1 MINDD
6 DGRSVHHERL
16 RERFLRT
23 TTTTHMM
30 PVEVADRVFAR
41 TAARVDAALHQS
53 DTRFVGQ
60 LNDSNLNRFA
70 TLTDDRRRRRRVR
83 RLREEDDKENDDND
97 DDDHKEKEKEK
108 DAEEEKKD
116 REKLVSSLRGDV
128 AHANATARRMRKMVD
143 ERDRELDDLKTRILV
158 LNREKAMLLAKDRST
173 IIREGTRAETGV
185 ERKRIERELV
195 IPRGLAE
202 TDVDARETWLKLL
215 RSPDASFVRFARAIR
230 KREHEVTLK
239 EKELEKLKG
248 KEKLMRDRLVEN
260 EKELMH
266 VKMKAERLESEAR
279 RDLEASSTPLR
290 EELERALRSEEET
303 RQENARVKTELALME
318 GKVANAENE
327 ASLAKAKELA
337 KEKECQMLADVVRD
351 LSALGSR
358 NRASDSDS
366 SESDEG
372 GEEDDGYEDE
382 DEESVG
388 PK

>member
-1 MINDD
+1 MNDDDDVNDD
-6 DGRSVHHERL
+6 DGSVQTHDRL
-16 RERFLRT
+16 RERF
-23 TTTTHMM
+23 HM

-41 TAARVDAALHQS
+41 TAARVDAALRS
-53 DTRFVGQ
+53 DDILRFGQ
-60 LNDSNLNRFA
+60 LNVDSNRCFA
-70 TLTDDRRRRRRVR
+70 TTDDRRRFVR
-83 RLREEDDKENDDND
+83 RARRREEDKEND
-97 DDDHKEKEKEK
+97 DDDHKEKEK
-108 DAEEEKKD
+108 DAEEKREL
-116 REKLVSSLRGDV
+116 EKLVSSLRGDV

-143 ERDRELDDLKTRILV
+143 EKDRELDDLKTRILV

-173 IIREGTRAETGV
+173 IIREGTRAETGI

-248 KEKLMRDRLVEN
+248 KEKLLRDRVVEN

-279 RDLEASSTPLR
+279 RDLEANSTPLR
-290 EELERALRSEEET
+290 EELERALRNEEET
-303 RQENARVKTELALME
+303 RRENARVKAELALVE
-318 GKVANAENE
+318 GKVASAENE

-358 NRASDSDS
+358 YRASDSDS
-366 SESDEG
+366 SESDES
-372 GEEDDGYEDE
+372 GEEDDVYEDE
-382 DEESVG
+382 DEESAG

>member
-1 MINDD
+1 MNDDDDVNDD
-6 DGRSVHHERL
+6 DGSVQTHDRL
-16 RERFLRT
+16 RERF
-23 TTTTHMM
+23 HM

-41 TAARVDAALHQS
+41 TAARVDAALRS
-53 DTRFVGQ
+53 DDILRFGQ
-60 LNDSNLNRFA
+60 LNVDSNRCFA
-70 TLTDDRRRRRRVR
+70 TTDDRRRFVR
-83 RLREEDDKENDDND
+83 RARRREEDKEND
-97 DDDHKEKEKEK
+97 DDDHKEKEK
-108 DAEEEKKD
+108 DAEEKREL
-116 REKLVSSLRGDV
+116 EKLVSSLRGDV
-128 AHANATARRMRKMVD
+128 AHANTTARRMRKMVD
-143 ERDRELDDLKTRILV
+143 EKDRELDDLKTRILV

-173 IIREGTRAETGV
+173 IIREGTRAETGI

-248 KEKLMRDRLVEN
+248 KEKLLRDRVVEN

-279 RDLEASSTPLR
+279 RDLEANSTPLR
-290 EELERALRSEEET
+290 EELERALRNEEET
-303 RQENARVKTELALME
+303 RRENARVKAELALVE
-318 GKVANAENE
+318 GKVASAENE

-358 NRASDSDS
+358 YRASDSDS
-366 SESDEG
+366 SESDES
-372 GEEDDGYEDE
+372 GEEDDVYEDE
-382 DEESVG
+382 DEESAG

>member
-1 MINDD
+1 MIND
-6 DGRSVHHERL
+6 DGRSVHHEQRL

-23 TTTTHMM
+23 TTTTCM

-41 TAARVDAALHQS
+41 TAARVDAALQRS

-60 LNDSNLNRFA
+60 LNDSSLNRCA
-70 TLTDDRRRRRRVR
+70 TLTDDQGRRRRVR
-83 RLREEDDKENDDND
+83 RLREEEDKENDDD

-382 DEESVG
+382 EEESVG

>member
-1 MINDD
+1 MNDD
-6 DGRSVHHERL
+6 DDDDDGSVQTHDRL
-16 RERFLRT
+16 RERF
-23 TTTTHMM
+23 HM

-41 TAARVDAALHQS
+41 TAARVDAALGGGS
-53 DTRFVGQ
+53 DDILRFGQ
-60 LNDSNLNRFA
+60 LNVDSNRCFA
-70 TLTDDRRRRRRVR
+70 TTDDRRRFVR
-83 RLREEDDKENDDND
+83 RARREEDKENDD
-97 DDDHKEKEKEK
+97 DDDHKEKEK
-108 DAEEEKKD
+108 DAEEKREL
-116 REKLVSSLRGDV
+116 EKLVSSLRGDV

-173 IIREGTRAETGV
+173 IIREGTRAETGI

-248 KEKLMRDRLVEN
+248 KEKLLRDRVVEN

-279 RDLEASSTPLR
+279 RDLEANSTPLR
-290 EELERALRSEEET
+290 EELERALRNEEET
-303 RQENARVKTELALME
+303 RRENARVKAELALVE
-318 GKVANAENE
+318 GKVASAENE

-358 NRASDSDS
+358 YRASDSDS
-366 SESDEG
+366 SESDES
-372 GEEDDGYEDE
+372 GEEDDVYEDE
-382 DEESVG
+382 DEESAG

>member
-1 MINDD
+1 MIND

-23 TTTTHMM
+23 TTTTCM

-41 TAARVDAALHQS
+41 TAARVDAALQQS

-60 LNDSNLNRFA
+60 LNDSLNRFA
-70 TLTDDRRRRRRVR
+70 TLTDDLERRRRVR
-83 RLREEDDKENDDND
+83 RLREEDKENDDD
-97 DDDHKEKEKEK
+97 DDDDDKEKEKEK
-108 DAEEEKKD
+108 DAEEKKD

-128 AHANATARRMRKMVD
+128 AHANAMARRMRKMVD

>member
-1 MINDD
+1 MIND

-23 TTTTHMM
+23 TTATYM

-41 TAARVDAALHQS
+41 TAARVDAALGS
-53 DTRFVGQ
+53 DTRFGQ
-60 LNDSNLNRFA
+60 LNVDSNRFA
-70 TLTDDRRRRRRVR
+70 TTDFEDQRLCLR
-83 RLREEDDKENDDND
+83 RLRREEEKENDDD
-97 DDDHKEKEKEK
+97 QEDKEK
-108 DAEEEKKD
+108 DTEKKE

-158 LNREKAMLLAKDRST
+158 LNREKTMLLAKDRST

>member
-1 MINDD
+1 MNDD
-6 DGRSVHHERL
+6 DDDDDDDGSVQTHERL
-16 RERFLRT
+16 RERF
-23 TTTTHMM
+23 HM

-41 TAARVDAALHQS
+41 TAARVDAALGGGS
-53 DTRFVGQ
+53 DDILRFGQ
-60 LNDSNLNRFA
+60 LNVDSNRCFA
-70 TLTDDRRRRRRVR
+70 TTRDDRRRFVRRRAR
-83 RLREEDDKENDDND
+83 REEDKENDD
-97 DDDHKEKEKEK
+97 DDDHKEKEK
-108 DAEEEKKD
+108 DAEEKREL
-116 REKLVSSLRGDV
+116 EKLVSSLRGDV
-128 AHANATARRMRKMVD
+128 GHANATARRMRKMVD
-143 ERDRELDDLKTRILV
+143 EKDRELDDLKTRILV

-173 IIREGTRAETGV
+173 IIREGTRAETGI

-248 KEKLMRDRLVEN
+248 KEKLLRDRVVEN
-260 EKELMH
+260 EKELMN

-279 RDLEASSTPLR
+279 RDLEANSTPLR
-290 EELERALRSEEET
+290 EELERALRNEEET
-303 RQENARVKTELALME
+303 RRENARVKADLALAE
-318 GKVANAENE
+318 GKVAKAENE

-358 NRASDSDS
+358 YRASDSDS
-366 SESDEG
+366 SESDES
-372 GEEDDGYEDE
+372 GEEDDVYEDE
-382 DEESVG
+382 DEESAG

>member
-1 MINDD
+1 MNDD
-6 DGRSVHHERL
+6 DDDDDGSVQTHDRL
-16 RERFLRT
+16 RERF
-23 TTTTHMM
+23 HM

-41 TAARVDAALHQS
+41 TAARVDAALGGGS
-53 DTRFVGQ
+53 DDILRFGQ
-60 LNDSNLNRFA
+60 LNVDSNRCFA
-70 TLTDDRRRRRRVR
+70 TTDDRRRFVR
-83 RLREEDDKENDDND
+83 RARREEDKENDD
-97 DDDHKEKEKEK
+97 DDDHKEKEK
-108 DAEEEKKD
+108 DAEEKREL
-116 REKLVSSLRGDV
+116 EKLVSSLRGDV

-143 ERDRELDDLKTRILV
+143 EKDRELDDLKTRILV

-173 IIREGTRAETGV
+173 IIREGTRAETGI

-248 KEKLMRDRLVEN
+248 KEKLLRDRLVEN

-382 DEESVG
+382 DEESAG

>member
-1 MINDD
+1 MNDD
-6 DGRSVHHERL
+6 DDDDDGSVQTHDRL
-16 RERFLRT
+16 RERF
-23 TTTTHMM
+23 HM

-41 TAARVDAALHQS
+41 TAARVDAALGGGS
-53 DTRFVGQ
+53 DDILRFGQ
-60 LNDSNLNRFA
+60 LNVDSNRCFA
-70 TLTDDRRRRRRVR
+70 TTDDRRRFVR
-83 RLREEDDKENDDND
+83 RARREEDKENDD
-97 DDDHKEKEKEK
+97 DDDHKEKEKG
-108 DAEEEKKD
+108 AEEKREL
-116 REKLVSSLRGDV
+116 EKLVSSLRGDV

-143 ERDRELDDLKTRILV
+143 EKDRELDDLKTRILV

-173 IIREGTRAETGV
+173 IIREGTRAETGI

-248 KEKLMRDRLVEN
+248 KEKLLRDRVVEN

-279 RDLEASSTPLR
+279 RDLEANSTPLR
-290 EELERALRSEEET
+290 EELERALRNEEET
-303 RQENARVKTELALME
+303 RRENARVKAELALVE
-318 GKVANAENE
+318 GKVASAENE

-358 NRASDSDS
+358 YRASDSDS
-366 SESDEG
+366 SESDES
-372 GEEDDGYEDE
+372 GEEDDVYEDE
-382 DEESVG
+382 DEENAG

>member
-1 MINDD
+1 MIND
-6 DGRSVHHERL
+6 DGRSVHHEQRL

-23 TTTTHMM
+23 TTTTCM

-41 TAARVDAALHQS
+41 TAARVDAALQRS

-60 LNDSNLNRFA
+60 LNDSSLNRCA
-70 TLTDDRRRRRRVR
+70 TLTDDQGRRRRVR
-83 RLREEDDKENDDND
+83 RLREEEDKENDDD

-128 AHANATARRMRKMVD
+128 AHANAMARRMRKMVD

>member
-1 MINDD
+1 MNDDDDDVNDD
-6 DGRSVHHERL
+6 DGSVQTHDRL
-16 RERFLRT
+16 RERF
-23 TTTTHMM
+23 HM

-41 TAARVDAALHQS
+41 TAARVDAAFWGGES
-53 DTRFVGQ
+53 DDILRFGQ
-60 LNDSNLNRFA
+60 LNVDSNRCFA
-70 TLTDDRRRRRRVR
+70 TTDDRRRFVR
-83 RLREEDDKENDDND
+83 RARRREEDKEND
-97 DDDHKEKEKEK
+97 DDDHKEKEK
-108 DAEEEKKD
+108 DAEEKREL
-116 REKLVSSLRGDV
+116 EKLVSSLRGDV

-143 ERDRELDDLKTRILV
+143 EKDRELDDLKTRILV

-173 IIREGTRAETGV
+173 IIREGTRAETGI

-248 KEKLMRDRLVEN
+248 KEKLLRDRVVEN

-279 RDLEASSTPLR
+279 RDLEANSTPLR
-290 EELERALRSEEET
+290 EELERALRNEEET
-303 RQENARVKTELALME
+303 RRENARVKAELALVE
-318 GKVANAENE
+318 GKVASAENE

-358 NRASDSDS
+358 YRASDSDS
-366 SESDEG
+366 SESDES
-372 GEEDDGYEDE
+372 GEEDDVYEDE
-382 DEESVG
+382 DEESAG

>member
-1 MINDD
+1 MIND
-6 DGRSVHHERL
+6 DGRSVHHEQRL

-23 TTTTHMM
+23 TTTTCM

-41 TAARVDAALHQS
+41 TAARVDAALQRS

-60 LNDSNLNRFA
+60 LNDSSLNRCA
-70 TLTDDRRRRRRVR
+70 TLTDDQGRRRRVR
-83 RLREEDDKENDDND
+83 RLREEEDKENDDD

-215 RSPDASFVRFARAIR
+215 RSPDGSFVRFARAIR

>member
-1 MINDD
+1 MNDD
-6 DGRSVHHERL
+6 DGDGDGSVQTLDRL
-16 RERFLRT
+16 RERF
-23 TTTTHMM
+23 HM

-41 TAARVDAALHQS
+41 TAARVDAALGGGS
-53 DTRFVGQ
+53 DDILRFGQ
-60 LNDSNLNRFA
+60 LNVDSNRCFA
-70 TLTDDRRRRRRVR
+70 TTDDRRRFVR
-83 RLREEDDKENDDND
+83 RARREEDKENDD
-97 DDDHKEKEKEK
+97 DDDHKEKEK
-108 DAEEEKKD
+108 DAEEKREL
-116 REKLVSSLRGDV
+116 EKLVSSLRGDV

-173 IIREGTRAETGV
+173 IIREGTRAETGI

-248 KEKLMRDRLVEN
+248 KEKLLRDRVVEN

-279 RDLEASSTPLR
+279 RDLEANSTPLR
-290 EELERALRSEEET
+290 EELERALRNEEET
-303 RQENARVKTELALME
+303 RRENARVKAELALVE
-318 GKVANAENE
+318 GKVASAENE

-358 NRASDSDS
+358 YRASDSDS
-366 SESDEG
+366 SESDES
-372 GEEDDGYEDE
+372 GEEDDVYEDE
-382 DEESVG
+382 DEENAG

>member
-1 MINDD
+1 MNDD
-6 DGRSVHHERL
+6 DDDDGSVHHDRL

-23 TTTTHMM
+23 TTM

-41 TAARVDAALHQS
+41 TAARVDAALGGS
-53 DTRFVGQ
+53 DDILRFGQ
-60 LNDSNLNRFA
+60 LNVDSNRCFA
-70 TLTDDRRRRRRVR
+70 TTDDRRRFVR
-83 RLREEDDKENDDND
+83 RARREEDKENDD
-97 DDDHKEKEKEK
+97 DDDHKEKEK
-108 DAEEEKKD
+108 DAEEKREL
-116 REKLVSSLRGDV
+116 EKLVSSLRGDV

-143 ERDRELDDLKTRILV
+143 EKDRELDDLKTRILV

-173 IIREGTRAETGV
+173 IIREGTRAETGI

-248 KEKLMRDRLVEN
+248 KEKLLRDRVVEN

-279 RDLEASSTPLR
+279 RDLEANSTPLR
-290 EELERALRSEEET
+290 EELERALRNEEET
-303 RQENARVKTELALME
+303 RRENARVKAELALVE
-318 GKVANAENE
+318 GKVASAENE

-358 NRASDSDS
+358 YRASDSDS
-366 SESDEG
+366 SESDES
-372 GEEDDGYEDE
+372 GEEDDVYEDE
-382 DEESVG
+382 DEESAG

>member
-1 MINDD
+1 MNDD
-6 DGRSVHHERL
+6 DDDDDDGSVQTHDRL
-16 RERFLRT
+16 RERF
-23 TTTTHMM
+23 HM

-41 TAARVDAALHQS
+41 TAARVDAALGGGS
-53 DTRFVGQ
+53 DDILRFGQ
-60 LNDSNLNRFA
+60 LNVDSNRCFA
-70 TLTDDRRRRRRVR
+70 TTDDRRRFVR
-83 RLREEDDKENDDND
+83 RARREEDKENDD
-97 DDDHKEKEKEK
+97 DDDHKEKEK
-108 DAEEEKKD
+108 DAEEKREL
-116 REKLVSSLRGDV
+116 EKLVSSLRGDV

-173 IIREGTRAETGV
+173 IIREGTRAETGI

-248 KEKLMRDRLVEN
+248 KEKLLRDRVVEN

-279 RDLEASSTPLR
+279 RDLEANSTPLR
-290 EELERALRSEEET
+290 EELERALRNEEET
-303 RQENARVKTELALME
+303 RRENARVKAELALVE
-318 GKVANAENE
+318 GKVASAENE

-358 NRASDSDS
+358 YRASDSDS
-366 SESDEG
+366 SESDES
-372 GEEDDGYEDE
+372 GEEDDVYEDE
-382 DEESVG
+382 DEESAG

>member
-1 MINDD
+1 MNDDDDDVNDD
-6 DGRSVHHERL
+6 DGSVQTHDRL
-16 RERFLRT
+16 RERF
-23 TTTTHMM
+23 HM

-41 TAARVDAALHQS
+41 TAARVDAALRS
-53 DTRFVGQ
+53 DDILRFGQ
-60 LNDSNLNRFA
+60 LNVDSNRCFA
-70 TLTDDRRRRRRVR
+70 TTDDRRRFVR
-83 RLREEDDKENDDND
+83 RARRREEDKEND
-97 DDDHKEKEKEK
+97 DDDHKEKEK
-108 DAEEEKKD
+108 DAEEKREL
-116 REKLVSSLRGDV
+116 EKLVSSLRGDV

-143 ERDRELDDLKTRILV
+143 EKDRELDDLKTRILV

-173 IIREGTRAETGV
+173 IIREGTRAETGI

-248 KEKLMRDRLVEN
+248 KEKLLRDRVVEN

-279 RDLEASSTPLR
+279 RDLEANSTPLR
-290 EELERALRSEEET
+290 EELERALRNEEET
-303 RQENARVKTELALME
+303 RRENARVKAELALVE
-318 GKVANAENE
+318 GKVASAENE

-358 NRASDSDS
+358 YRASDSDS
-366 SESDEG
+366 SESDES
-372 GEEDDGYEDE
+372 GEEDDVYEDE
-382 DEESVG
+382 DEESAG

>member
-1 MINDD
+1 MNDD
-6 DGRSVHHERL
+6 DDDDDGSVQTHDRL
-16 RERFLRT
+16 RERF
-23 TTTTHMM
+23 HM

-41 TAARVDAALHQS
+41 TAARVDAALGGGS
-53 DTRFVGQ
+53 DDILRFGQ
-60 LNDSNLNRFA
+60 LNVDSNRCFA
-70 TLTDDRRRRRRVR
+70 TTDDRRRFVR
-83 RLREEDDKENDDND
+83 RARREEDKENDD
-97 DDDHKEKEKEK
+97 DDDHKEKEK
-108 DAEEEKKD
+108 DAEEKREL
-116 REKLVSSLRGDV
+116 EKLVSSLRGDV
-128 AHANATARRMRKMVD
+128 AHANTTARRMRKMVD
-143 ERDRELDDLKTRILV
+143 EKDRELDDLKTRILV

-173 IIREGTRAETGV
+173 IIREGTRAETGI

-248 KEKLMRDRLVEN
+248 KEKLLRDRVVEN

-279 RDLEASSTPLR
+279 RDLEANSTPLR
-290 EELERALRSEEET
+290 EELERALRNEEET
-303 RQENARVKTELALME
+303 RRENARVKAELALVE
-318 GKVANAENE
+318 GKVASAENE

-358 NRASDSDS
+358 YRASDSDS
-366 SESDEG
+366 SESDES
-372 GEEDDGYEDE
+372 GEEDDVYEDE
-382 DEESVG
+382 DEESAG

>member
-1 MINDD
+1 
-6 DGRSVHHERL
+6 
-16 RERFLRT
+16 
-23 TTTTHMM
+23 M

-41 TAARVDAALHQS
+41 TAARVDAALQRS

-60 LNDSNLNRFA
+60 LNDSSLNRCA
-70 TLTDDRRRRRRVR
+70 TLTDDQGRRRRVR
-83 RLREEDDKENDDND
+83 RLREEEDKENDDD

>member
-1 MINDD
+1 MNDDDDVNDD
-6 DGRSVHHERL
+6 DGSVQTHDRL
-16 RERFLRT
+16 RERF
-23 TTTTHMM
+23 HM

-41 TAARVDAALHQS
+41 TAARVDAALRS
-53 DTRFVGQ
+53 DDILRFGQ
-60 LNDSNLNRFA
+60 LNVDSNRCFA
-70 TLTDDRRRRRRVR
+70 TTDDRRRFVR
-83 RLREEDDKENDDND
+83 RARREEDKENDD
-97 DDDHKEKEKEK
+97 DDDHKEKEK
-108 DAEEEKKD
+108 DAEEKREL
-116 REKLVSSLRGDV
+116 EKLVSSLRGDV

-143 ERDRELDDLKTRILV
+143 EKDRELDDLKTRILV

-173 IIREGTRAETGV
+173 IIREGTRAETGI

-248 KEKLMRDRLVEN
+248 KEKLLRDRVVEN

-279 RDLEASSTPLR
+279 RDLEANSTPLR
-290 EELERALRSEEET
+290 EELERALRNEEET
-303 RQENARVKTELALME
+303 RRENARVKAELALVE
-318 GKVANAENE
+318 GKVASAENE

-358 NRASDSDS
+358 YRASDSDS
-366 SESDEG
+366 SESDES
-372 GEEDDGYEDE
+372 GEEDDVYEDE
-382 DEESVG
+382 DEESAG

>member
-1 MINDD
+1 MIND
-6 DGRSVHHERL
+6 DGRSVHHEQRL

-23 TTTTHMM
+23 TTTTCM

-41 TAARVDAALHQS
+41 TAARVDAALQRS

-60 LNDSNLNRFA
+60 LNDSSLNRCA
-70 TLTDDRRRRRRVR
+70 TLTDDQGRRRRVR
-83 RLREEDDKENDDND
+83 RLREEEDKENDDD

>member
-1 MINDD
+1 M
-6 DGRSVHHERL
+6 
-16 RERFLRT
+16 
-23 TTTTHMM
+23 
-30 PVEVADRVFAR
+30 
-41 TAARVDAALHQS
+41 DAALRS
-53 DTRFVGQ
+53 DDSIRFGQ
-60 LNDSNLNRFA
+60 LNVDSIGVL
-70 TLTDDRRRRRRVR
+70 RRPTTGDACTTCTTTRGRRQR
-83 RLREEDDKENDDND
+83 NDDD
-97 DDDHKEKEKEK
+97 DDDHKEERRR
-108 DAEEEKKD
+108 
-116 REKLVSSLRGDV
+116 REKRTRETRVVVERRRR
-128 AHANATARRMRKMVD
+128 AR
-143 ERDRELDDLKTRILV
+143 ERDGETDGKWSTRKTESWTMKTRILV
-158 LNREKAMLLAKDRST
+158 LNREKAMLLANRST
-173 IIREGTRAETGV
+173 IIREGTRAETGI

-248 KEKLMRDRLVEN
+248 KEKLLRDRVVEN

-279 RDLEASSTPLR
+279 RDLEANSTPLR
-290 EELERALRSEEET
+290 EELERALRNEEET
-303 RQENARVKTELALME
+303 RRENARVKAELALVE
-318 GKVANAENE
+318 GKVASAENE

-358 NRASDSDS
+358 YRASDSDS
-366 SESDEG
+366 SESDES
-372 GEEDDGYEDE
+372 GEEDDVYEDE
-382 DEESVG
+382 DEESAG

>member
-1 MINDD
+1 MNDDDDVNDD
-6 DGRSVHHERL
+6 DGSVQTHDRL
-16 RERFLRT
+16 RERF
-23 TTTTHMM
+23 HM

-41 TAARVDAALHQS
+41 TAARVDAALGGGS
-53 DTRFVGQ
+53 DDILRFGQ
-60 LNDSNLNRFA
+60 LNVDSNRCFA
-70 TLTDDRRRRRRVR
+70 TTDDRRRFVR
-83 RLREEDDKENDDND
+83 RARREEDKENDD
-97 DDDHKEKEKEK
+97 DDDHKEKEK
-108 DAEEEKKD
+108 DAEEKREL
-116 REKLVSSLRGDV
+116 EKLVSSLRGDV

-143 ERDRELDDLKTRILV
+143 EKDRELDDLKTRILV

-173 IIREGTRAETGV
+173 IIREGTRAETGI

-248 KEKLMRDRLVEN
+248 KEKLLRDRVVEN

-279 RDLEASSTPLR
+279 RDLEANSTPLR
-290 EELERALRSEEET
+290 EELERALRNEEET
-303 RQENARVKTELALME
+303 RRENARVKAELALVE

-358 NRASDSDS
+358 YRASDSDS
-366 SESDEG
+366 SESDES
-372 GEEDDGYEDE
+372 GEEDDVYEDE
-382 DEESVG
+382 DEESAG

>member
-1 MINDD
+1 MIND

-23 TTTTHMM
+23 TTTTCM

-41 TAARVDAALHQS
+41 TAARVDAALQRS

-60 LNDSNLNRFA
+60 LNDSLNRFA
-70 TLTDDRRRRRRVR
+70 TLTDDLERRRRVR
-83 RLREEDDKENDDND
+83 RLREEDKENDDD
-97 DDDHKEKEKEK
+97 DDDDDKEKEKEK
-108 DAEEEKKD
+108 DAEEKKD

>member
-1 MINDD
+1 MNDDDDVNDD
-6 DGRSVHHERL
+6 DGSVQTHDRL
-16 RERFLRT
+16 RERF
-23 TTTTHMM
+23 HM

-41 TAARVDAALHQS
+41 TAARVDAALRS
-53 DTRFVGQ
+53 DDILRFGQ
-60 LNDSNLNRFA
+60 LNVDSNRCFA
-70 TLTDDRRRRRRVR
+70 TTDDRRRFVR
-83 RLREEDDKENDDND
+83 RARREEDKENDD
-97 DDDHKEKEKEK
+97 DDDHKEKEK
-108 DAEEEKKD
+108 DAEEKREL
-116 REKLVSSLRGDV
+116 EKLVSSLRGDV
-128 AHANATARRMRKMVD
+128 AHANTTARRMRKMVD
-143 ERDRELDDLKTRILV
+143 EKDRELDDLKTRILV

-173 IIREGTRAETGV
+173 IIREGTRAETGI

-248 KEKLMRDRLVEN
+248 KEKLLRDRVVEN

-279 RDLEASSTPLR
+279 RDLEANSTPLR
-290 EELERALRSEEET
+290 EELERALRNEEET
-303 RQENARVKTELALME
+303 RRENARVKAELALVE
-318 GKVANAENE
+318 GKVASAENE

-358 NRASDSDS
+358 YRASDSDS
-366 SESDEG
+366 SESDES
-372 GEEDDGYEDE
+372 GEEDDVYEDE
-382 DEESVG
+382 DEESAG

>member
-1 MINDD
+1 MNDDDDVNDD
-6 DGRSVHHERL
+6 DGSVQTHDRL
-16 RERFLRT
+16 RERF
-23 TTTTHMM
+23 HM

-41 TAARVDAALHQS
+41 TAARVDAALGGGS
-53 DTRFVGQ
+53 DDILRFGQ
-60 LNDSNLNRFA
+60 LNVDSNRCFA
-70 TLTDDRRRRRRVR
+70 TTDDRRRFVR
-83 RLREEDDKENDDND
+83 RARREEDKENDD
-97 DDDHKEKEKEK
+97 DDDHKEKEK
-108 DAEEEKKD
+108 DAEEKREL
-116 REKLVSSLRGDV
+116 EKLVSSLRGDV

-173 IIREGTRAETGV
+173 IIREGTRAETGI

-248 KEKLMRDRLVEN
+248 KEKLLRDRVVEN

-279 RDLEASSTPLR
+279 RDLEANSTPLR
-290 EELERALRSEEET
+290 EELERALRNEEET
-303 RQENARVKTELALME
+303 RRENARVKAELALVE
-318 GKVANAENE
+318 GKVASAENE

-358 NRASDSDS
+358 YRASDSDS
-366 SESDEG
+366 SESDES
-372 GEEDDGYEDE
+372 GEEDDVYEDE
-382 DEESVG
+382 DEESAG

>member
-1 MINDD
+1 MNDD
-6 DGRSVHHERL
+6 DDDDDDDGSVQTHERL
-16 RERFLRT
+16 RERF
-23 TTTTHMM
+23 HM

-41 TAARVDAALHQS
+41 TAARVDAALRS
-53 DTRFVGQ
+53 DDILRFGQ
-60 LNDSNLNRFA
+60 LNVDSNRCFA
-70 TLTDDRRRRRRVR
+70 TTDDRRRFVR
-83 RLREEDDKENDDND
+83 RARRREEDKEND
-97 DDDHKEKEKEK
+97 DDDHKEKEK
-108 DAEEEKKD
+108 DAEEKREL
-116 REKLVSSLRGDV
+116 EKLVSSLRGDV

-143 ERDRELDDLKTRILV
+143 EKDRELDDLKTRILV

-173 IIREGTRAETGV
+173 IIREGTRAETGI

-248 KEKLMRDRLVEN
+248 KEKLLRDRVVEN

-279 RDLEASSTPLR
+279 RDLEANSTPLR
-290 EELERALRSEEET
+290 EELERALRNEEET
-303 RQENARVKTELALME
+303 RRENARVKAELALVE
-318 GKVANAENE
+318 GKVASAENE

-358 NRASDSDS
+358 YRASDSDS
-366 SESDEG
+366 SESDES
-372 GEEDDGYEDE
+372 GEEDDVYEDE
-382 DEESVG
+382 DEESAG

>member
-1 MINDD
+1 MIND

-23 TTTTHMM
+23 TTTTCM

-41 TAARVDAALHQS
+41 TAARVDAALQRS

-60 LNDSNLNRFA
+60 LNDSSLNRCA
-70 TLTDDRRRRRRVR
+70 TLTDDQGRRRRVR
-83 RLREEDDKENDDND
+83 RLREEEDKENDDD

-158 LNREKAMLLAKDRST
+158 LNREKTMLLAKDRST

>member
-1 MINDD
+1 MIND

-23 TTTTHMM
+23 TTTTCM

-41 TAARVDAALHQS
+41 TAARVDAALQQS

-60 LNDSNLNRFA
+60 LNDSLNRFA
-70 TLTDDRRRRRRVR
+70 TLTDDLERRRRVR
-83 RLREEDDKENDDND
+83 RLREEDKENDDD
-97 DDDHKEKEKEK
+97 DDDDNKEKEKEK
-108 DAEEEKKD
+108 DAEEKKD

-128 AHANATARRMRKMVD
+128 AHANAMARRMRKMVD

>member
-1 MINDD
+1 MNDD
-6 DGRSVHHERL
+6 DDDDDDDGSVQTHDRL
-16 RERFLRT
+16 RERF
-23 TTTTHMM
+23 HM
-30 PVEVADRVFAR
+30 PVEVAGRVFAR
-41 TAARVDAALHQS
+41 TAARVDAALRS
-53 DTRFVGQ
+53 DDILRFGQ
-60 LNDSNLNRFA
+60 LNVDSNRCFA
-70 TLTDDRRRRRRVR
+70 TTDDRRRFVR
-83 RLREEDDKENDDND
+83 RARREEDKENDD
-97 DDDHKEKEKEK
+97 DDDHKEKEK
-108 DAEEEKKD
+108 DAEEKREL
-116 REKLVSSLRGDV
+116 EKLVSSLRGDV

-143 ERDRELDDLKTRILV
+143 EKDRELDDLKTRILV

-173 IIREGTRAETGV
+173 IIREGTRAETGI

-248 KEKLMRDRLVEN
+248 KEKLLRDRVVEN

-279 RDLEASSTPLR
+279 RDLEANSTPLR
-290 EELERALRSEEET
+290 EELERALRNEEET
-303 RQENARVKTELALME
+303 RRENARVKAELALVE

-358 NRASDSDS
+358 YRASDSDS
-366 SESDEG
+366 SESDES
-372 GEEDDGYEDE
+372 GEEDDVYEDE
-382 DEESVG
+382 DEESAG